1 MATSSNKPVSVL
13 HRRKLLAMVCAA
25 ALPACWRPEKTG
37 YEIDLSKLNPEEK
50 ARAHRFR
57 GVDSIDLAID
67 GFGRKIGVNLFDQN
81 GRLFNSSSEYR
92 PNQADK
98 ILRTVGPLSI
108 PVTLR
113 GEWRDDSP
121 AGPRPESTRDG
132 VMWGGNVIGNY
143 TVPVAERIPDAL
155 LDELRKNGGQLRLKI
170 RLHDDGLLIG
180 WDIARRPGYK
190 PGGSGVPAVFSMT
203 GGDFKEAII
212 FNGKAVEKGWYIH
225 PKTGQRIETDF

>member
-1 MATSSNKPVSVL
+1 MATSSNKRKSAL
-13 HRRKLLAMVCAA
+13 QRRTLLALMCAMV
-25 ALPACWRPEKTG
+25 LPACWRPEKTG
-37 YEIDLSKLNPEEK
+37 YEIDLSKLNPEDK

-57 GVDSIDLAID
+57 GINSIELGID
-67 GFGRKIGVNLFDQN
+67 AFGTKIGVNLFDQN
-81 GRLFNSSSEYR
+81 GRLFNSRAEYR
-92 PNQADK
+92 TDNK
-98 ILRTVGPLSI
+98 GTILRAVGPLSF

-121 AGPRPESTRDG
+121 PGLRPDSTKDG
-132 VMWGGNVIGNY
+132 AMWGGTIIGNY
-143 TVPVAERIPDAL
+143 TVPVAGRIPDAL

-170 RLHDDGLLIG
+170 RLHDDGVLIG

-212 FNGKAVEKGWYIH
+212 FNGKTVEKGWYIH
-225 PKTGQRIETDF
+225 PKTGQKIETDF